1 MDICLI
7 GKDILKKIK
16 IFEEY
21 NYNLNNAMADLE
33 IIDLIGLG
41 IELAGDGGI
50 SPFTDEEYNA
60 MTTFLNRL
68 RRQYNYNC
76 EKYISNIE

>member
-21 NYNLNNAMADLE
+21 NYNLNNAMTDLE

-41 IELAGDGGI
+41 IELAGDDGI
-50 SPFTDEEYNA
+50 SQFTDEEYNA

>member
-1 MDICLI
+1 MT
-7 GKDILKKIK
+7 
-16 IFEEY
+16 
-21 NYNLNNAMADLE
+21 NLE

-50 SPFTDEEYNA
+50 TPFTDEEYNEMA
-60 MTTFLNRL
+60 MFLNRL
-68 RRQYNYNC
+68 REQYNS

>member
-7 GKDILKKIK
+7 GQDILKKIK

-21 NYNLNNAMADLE
+21 NYNLNNAMTDLE

>member
-1 MDICLI
+1 MT
-7 GKDILKKIK
+7 
-16 IFEEY
+16 
-21 NYNLNNAMADLE
+21 DLE

-50 SPFTDEEYNA
+50 SPFTDEEYNE
-60 MTTFLNRL
+60 MVNFLNRL
-68 RRQYNYNC
+68 RESNIID

>member
-21 NYNLNNAMADLE
+21 NYNLNNAMTDLE

-41 IELAGDGGI
+41 IDLAGDGGI
-50 SPFTDEEYNA
+50 SPFTDEEYNE
-60 MTTFLNRL
+60 MTMFLNRL
-68 RRQYNYNC
+68 REQYNS

>member
-1 MDICLI
+1 MT
-7 GKDILKKIK
+7 
-16 IFEEY
+16 
-21 NYNLNNAMADLE
+21 NLE

-50 SPFTDEEYNA
+50 TPFTDEEYNE
-60 MTTFLNRL
+60 MGMFLNRL
-68 RRQYNYNC
+68 REQYNS

>member
-1 MDICLI
+1 MT
-7 GKDILKKIK
+7 
-16 IFEEY
+16 
-21 NYNLNNAMADLE
+21 DLE

>member
-1 MDICLI
+1 MDIWLI
-7 GKDILKKIK
+7 GKDILKKINH
-16 IFEEY
+16 FEEY
-21 NYNLNNAMADLE
+21 NYNLNNAMTDLE

-41 IELAGDGGI
+41 VELAGDGCI

-60 MTTFLNRL
+60 MAMFLNRL
-68 RRQYNYNC
+68 REQYNS

>member
-21 NYNLNNAMADLE
+21 NYNLNNAMTDLE

-41 IELAGDGGI
+41 IELAGDGSI

>member
-1 MDICLI
+1 MT
-7 GKDILKKIK
+7 
-16 IFEEY
+16 
-21 NYNLNNAMADLE
+21 DLE

-60 MTTFLNRL
+60 MVNFLNRL
-68 RRQYNYNC
+68 REQYNN

>member
-7 GKDILKKIK
+7 GKDILKKINY
-16 IFEEY
+16 FEEY
-21 NYNLNNAMADLE
+21 NYNLNNAMTDLE

-60 MTTFLNRL
+60 MVNFLNRL
-68 RRQYNYNC
+68 RRQYNYENT
-76 EKYISNIE
+76 

>member
-21 NYNLNNAMADLE
+21 NYNLNNTMTDLE

-60 MTTFLNRL
+60 MTSFLNRL